1 MEDLNDILIGC
12 AQIRGCYPLMHRT
25 LSEFSWFCKTCIY
38 GWTDM
43 DQYEMDEIIT
53 KFPDMWNLWS
63 DAKGEKDHIKDTWGS
78 AYNWG
83 DAELI
88 NLAKAFR
95 EYCHE
100 QYDGVG
106 E

>member
-1 MEDLNDILIGC
+1 MEDLNTILIDC
-12 AQIRGCYPLMHRT
+12 SQIRRCYPLMHRT
-25 LSEFSWFCKTCIY
+25 LSEFDWFCRTAIY
-38 GWTDM
+38 GWSSF
-43 DQYEMDEIIT
+43 DQYEMDKILIE
-53 KFPDMWNLWS
+53 FPDGWKLWS
-63 DAKGEKDHIKDTWGS
+63 DAREEKEHVKDKWGS

-100 QYDGVG
+100 QYDGVK
-106 E
+106 